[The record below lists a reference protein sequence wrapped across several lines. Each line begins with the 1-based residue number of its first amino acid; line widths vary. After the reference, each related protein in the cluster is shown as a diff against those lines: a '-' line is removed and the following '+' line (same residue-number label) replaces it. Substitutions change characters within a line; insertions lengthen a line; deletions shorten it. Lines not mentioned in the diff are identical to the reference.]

1 MNALRRFALLLIISV
16 LLLTSAGPVSA
27 QSSGDVQYF
36 PETGHNVKEEFLR
49 FYKNASNPL
58 LVFGYPI
65 TERLTS
71 RDGKTVQYFQRARF
85 ELRPDLPESQRV
97 QLTPLGKTTYQS
109 GSPQLN
115 IDNPSAC
122 QSFPTGFRVCFAFL
136 EFYKANDGATQFGN
150 PISPFEF
157 HDNLIVQY
165 FEKVR
170 FEWRADRPEGQ
181 RVVLTDLGRV
191 YFDQLGEDQ
200 AALKPITP
208 INATIDNVLSLHAR
222 AFVQKAITMANG
234 HQTVYIV
241 VQSQTNQAVSNANG
255 KATIHFSD
263 GSTQD
268 YFFSTNSAGLGSIT
282 FNFMNQA
289 QGDLVP
295 IDILVTYQ
303 GLSAST
309 TASFRIWF

>member
-1 MNALRRFALLLIISV
+1 MSAIRRFAILLLISV
-16 LLLTSAGPVSA
+16 ILLASWGSVSA
-27 QSSGDVQYF
+27 QSAGDGQYF
-36 PETGHNVKEEFLR
+36 PETGHNVKGEFLR
-49 FYKNASNPL
+49 FFKNARNPL

-65 TERLTS
+65 TDQITS
-71 RDGKTVQYFQRARF
+71 KDGKTVQYFQRARF
-85 ELRPDLPESQRV
+85 ELRSANPDNQRV
-97 QLTPLGKTTYQS
+97 QLTSLGQATYHP
-109 GSPQLN
+109 GSQQLN

-122 QSFPTGFRVCFAFL
+122 QLFSTGYRVCFAFL
-136 EFYKANDGATQFGN
+136 EFYKANDGLAQFGN

-165 FEKVR
+165 FEQAR

-181 RVVLTDLGRV
+181 RVVLTNLGRI

-200 AALKPITP
+200 AYLKPITP
-208 INATIDNVLSLHAR
+208 VNATIDNILSIHAR
-222 AFVQKAITMANG
+222 AFVQKAITVSSG
-234 HQTVYIV
+234 QQTVYVV
-241 VQSQTNQAVSNANG
+241 VQSQTNQAISNANG

-263 GSTQD
+263 GHTED
-268 YFFSTNSAGLGSIT
+268 YFFTTNTAGLGSIT
-282 FNFMNQA
+282 FNFTNQK

-303 GLSAST
+303 GLSAIT

>member
-1 MNALRRFALLLIISV
+1 MTAIRRFAFLLYLSILLLVSG
-16 LLLTSAGPVSA
+16 SPVGA
-27 QSSGDVQYF
+27 QSSADVQYF
-36 PETGHNVKEEFLR
+36 PETGHNIRGEFLR
-49 FYKNASNPL
+49 FYKTANNPL

-65 TERLTS
+65 TEQLTS

-85 ELRPDLPESQRV
+85 ELHANLPEKQRV
-97 QLTPLGKTTYQS
+97 QLTPLGQTTYRS

-115 IDNPSAC
+115 IDNPAAC
-122 QSFPTGFRVCFAFL
+122 QAFQTGFRVCFAFL
-136 EFYKANDGATQFGN
+136 EFYKANDGTTQFGN

-181 RVVLTDLGRV
+181 RVVLTDLGRS

-200 AALKPITP
+200 AALKPIIP
-208 INATIDNVLSLHAR
+208 INATINNILSIHAR
-222 AFVQKAITMANG
+222 AFVQKAITVANG
-234 HQTVYIV
+234 QQTVYIV
-241 VQSQTNQAVSNANG
+241 VQSQTNQAVSNVHG

-268 YFFSTNSAGLGSIT
+268 YFFTTNQAGLGSIT
-282 FNFMNQA
+282 FNFTNQA

-295 IDILVTYQ
+295 IDILVAYQ

-309 TASFRIWF
+309 STSFRIWV